1 MIDIHFEIGGRRV
14 DPKNMRD
21 ALEAAMLSAVQDGL
35 RKKVGACRCPEH
47 GQYPKL
53 MAKGRSLDKLNF
65 EVSGCCEKVIDE
77 VKRKLG
83 AR

>member
-14 DPKNMRD
+14 DPRNMRD
-21 ALEAAMLSAVQDGL
+21 ALEVAMLSAVQDGL
-35 RKKVGACRCPEH
+35 RKKVGACRCSEH
-47 GQYPKL
+47 GQTPKL

-65 EVSGCCEKVIDE
+65 EVTGCCEKAIDE

-83 AR
+83 AK